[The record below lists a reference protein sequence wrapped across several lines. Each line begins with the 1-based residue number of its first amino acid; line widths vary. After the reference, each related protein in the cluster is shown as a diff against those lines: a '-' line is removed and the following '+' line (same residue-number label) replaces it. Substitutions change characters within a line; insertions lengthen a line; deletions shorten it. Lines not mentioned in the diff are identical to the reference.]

1 MFIYFLVLRDDFRVE
16 PKDTRVA
23 SGETALLECGPPKG
37 NPEPSLLWK
46 KVNNTNNS
54 ISITILLILNTLQ
67 DGVFIDLDDIRGR
80 GANNR
85 LRVVDGGN
93 LLINNVQPID
103 EGRYQCI
110 AQNMVGSKESLTA
123 KLTVQGE
130 LFLICSLALV
140 LKFNIFLWLWR
151 RNTSNMR
158 HKSFWEEMKK

>member
-1 MFIYFLVLRDDFRVE
+1 M
-16 PKDTRVA
+16 A

-46 KVNNTNNS
+46 KVIIFINYFNINY
-54 ISITILLILNTLQ
+54 IFLLILNTLQ

-130 LFLICSLALV
+130 SFLLICSLTLCC
-140 LKFNIFLWLWR
+140 IFLFCSSFNLIIFVVFCGCWR
-151 RNTSNMR
+151 KNNFKHLGR
-158 HKSFWEEMKK
+158 KSFWEEMKK

>member
-1 MFIYFLVLRDDFRVE
+1 MKICLINLSLFCLFLVLRDDFRVE

-46 KVNNTNNS
+46 KV
-54 ISITILLILNTLQ
+54 ILIFNFNLNDFLIDFVILNTLQ

-130 LFLICSLALV
+130 FVDLFFSSLCIIFHLIY
-140 LKFNIFLWLWR
+140 
-151 RNTSNMR
+151 
-158 HKSFWEEMKK
+158 

>member
-1 MFIYFLVLRDDFRVE
+1 MFNLIYIYLFLVLRDDFRVE

-46 KVNNTNNS
+46 K
-54 ISITILLILNTLQ
+54 

-110 AQNMVGSKESLTA
+110 AQNMVGTKESLTA
-123 KLTVQGE
+123 KLTVQGKN
-130 LFLICSLALV
+130 CS
-140 LKFNIFLWLWR
+140 
-151 RNTSNMR
+151 
-158 HKSFWEEMKK
+158 